1 MVTTFAFSEKRI
13 QGLAAPT
20 DREREY
26 HKDKTFP
33 GLQVCVTSAGTKTYY
48 FVKRTDG
55 QPTRHKL
62 GPVDQLSVDQA
73 RTAAAALAGKIAT
86 GENPQAARRKSARS
100 PPLRNSTSI
109 G

>member
-26 HKDKTFP
+26 HKDKTYP

-62 GPVDQLSVDQA
+62 GPVDRAFRRSGSHGRRGPGRQDCHRGEPPGGPPAKA
-73 RTAAAALAGKIAT
+73 RGAH
-86 GENPQAARRKSARS
+86 P
-100 PPLRNSTSI
+100 
-109 G
+109 